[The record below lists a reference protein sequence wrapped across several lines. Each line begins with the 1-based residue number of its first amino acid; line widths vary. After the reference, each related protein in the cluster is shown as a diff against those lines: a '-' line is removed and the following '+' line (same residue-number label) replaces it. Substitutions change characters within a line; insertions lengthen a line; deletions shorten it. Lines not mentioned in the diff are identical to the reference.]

1 MPPGQARAT
10 PAHTPAHTP
19 ATQPS
24 QPPAPRGRP
33 EAPRQ
38 AQGGLP
44 PPTPQ
49 GLDRPGA
56 LLCCPPAGDRPL
68 PRCARLSGGRTNIWR
83 RWSWSCGVSTRLGRA
98 TPLPAPPRCP
108 AGRALT
114 LLGWG
119 LPTPALGPQGV
130 AGRVS
135 PCSREGSTGIPVSPG
150 CLPAAPSVP
159 PVAPGP
165 PRPFCG
171 PWMGWSLPGPLASVT
186 GLRGTSLHCPPTLQR
201 KSAALR
207 DPGGRVWGS

>member
-44 PPTPQ
+44 PPAPQ

-83 RWSWSCGVSTRLGRA
+83 RWSWSCGVATRLGRA

-186 GLRGTSLHCPPTLQR
+186 GLHGTSLHCPPTLQR

>member
-44 PPTPQ
+44 PPAPQ

-135 PCSREGSTGIPVSPG
+135 PCSREGSTGTPVSPG

>member
-44 PPTPQ
+44 PPAPQ

-56 LLCCPPAGDRPL
+56 LLCCPPAGDHPCLGVPVFLEAAQTSGDAGPGAAGSPLASGERPPSP
-68 PRCARLSGGRTNIWR
+68 PRPAALLGELSLFWA
-83 RWSWSCGVSTRLGRA
+83 GVSPPPPWGPRAWLGGCHLAQGKEAREYLC
-98 TPLPAPPRCP
+98 PLAAC
-108 AGRALT
+108 
-114 LLGWG
+114 LLH
-119 LPTPALGPQGV
+119 
-130 AGRVS
+130 
-135 PCSREGSTGIPVSPG
+135 PV
-150 CLPAAPSVP
+150 CP

-207 DPGGRVWGS
+207 DPGGRVWAS

>member
-44 PPTPQ
+44 PPAPQ

>member
-44 PPTPQ
+44 PPAPQ

-207 DPGGRVWGS
+207 DPGGRVWAS

>member
-44 PPTPQ
+44 PPAPQ

-165 PRPFCG
+165 PHPFCG